1 MAYPTHDDLTGSYR
15 DDSLLTSQSTPRKRH
30 PKGDTPLPAH
40 LDQSVES
47 EATRSHSHSRSSSDH
62 GPSAA
67 AGEDLDR
74 LMAFLDGDQ
83 VPVPSTSASTAAALG
98 SHVDRVEPT
107 RKLEDDEREREATR
121 QPSSPATP
129 HQALEDLTLIQ
140 STSNANANEPFPA
153 RAVPSTS
160 TPPPT
165 TAHDS
170 AHPATHDW
178 FPATSSTT
186 TSEAGSLSPSVRAR
200 STSLRAQSAQ
210 SMHSN
215 RQISRTNDSVDYQ
228 ALESTILP
236 ATVLQ
241 GSGQAQPAA
250 DTTVGGDTTFDQRDQ
265 SQPRSRSV
273 LEEMGWLGRTGQ
285 EAAGSRYSLVTSP
298 PPRIVNG
305 PSTTT
310 TTTLRPPRPPQRQNQ
325 PVYLDDHT
333 GQIDPWRSDGDLTFQ
348 APPSSNHRAHQDPG
362 ADSDARIA
370 DEALSEFD
378 NIIHNATPH
387 RSRARPPSRLR
398 QDPSPWLPTS
408 AHAAGRGQDIP
419 EDVEDYTQTTA
430 QFVAPSNHRHRPHD
444 ARTGMEAVTQ
454 DERSVLVSEL
464 REANEYI
471 THLQHD
477 IEAISRIVLE
487 LKADRTR
494 EQARLEEF
502 RRAQLPLSAQ
512 EQAELSV
519 ARHLISLLP
528 SFMAAAPPSRSLL
541 PTSVNSLALAV
552 AFTRSID
559 SLVQNGPQGEFRR
572 DEIVFTQDNVERML
586 RRVKKWEKV
595 VRSHP

>member
-1 MAYPTHDDLTGSYR
+1 MDHLTHDDLTDSYR
-15 DDSLLTSQSTPRKRH
+15 DESLLTSQSTPRKRH

-74 LMAFLDGDQ
+74 LMALLDGDQ
-83 VPVPSTSASTAAALG
+83 VPVPSTSASTAALG
-98 SHVDRVEPT
+98 SYVDRVEPT

-129 HQALEDLTLIQ
+129 HQAPEDLTLIQ
-140 STSNANANEPFPA
+140 STSNPNETFPT
-153 RAVPSTS
+153 RVVPSTS

-165 TAHDS
+165 TTHDS

-178 FPATSSTT
+178 FPSTSSTA
-186 TSEAGSLSPSVRAR
+186 TSEAGSISPSVRAR

-215 RQISRTNDSVDYQ
+215 RQFSHTNDSVDYE

-241 GSGQAQPAA
+241 GTGQAQLAA
-250 DTTVGGDTTFDQRDQ
+250 DTTVGVDATLDQRDP

-273 LEEMGWLGRTGQ
+273 LEEMGCSGRTGQ
-285 EAAGSRYSLVTSP
+285 EAAGSRYSLGTTP

-310 TTTLRPPRPPQRQNQ
+310 ITTLRPPRPPQRQNHS
-325 PVYLDDHT
+325 VYLDDHT
-333 GQIDPWRSDGDLTFQ
+333 GQIDPWRSDGNLTFQ
-348 APPSSNHRAHQDPG
+348 APPSSNHRAHQDLG
-362 ADSDARIA
+362 DDSDARIA

-398 QDPSPWLPTS
+398 QDPSPWLPAS
-408 AHAAGRGQDIP
+408 AHAAGRGQDIS

-430 QFVAPSNHRHRPHD
+430 QFVAPSNHGHRPHD
-444 ARTGMEAVTQ
+444 ARTGMEGVTQ

-471 THLQHD
+471 THLQND

-559 SLVQNGPQGEFRR
+559 SLIQNGPQGEVRR